1 MTRLHLV
8 DGTYELYRAHF
19 APRPDHR
26 APAGWDAKATVGVVA
41 SLLALL
47 NEADE
52 AVTHIAVAFDNPIRS
67 FRNDLFAPYKSDE
80 GVPPE
85 LRAQF
90 DTVEAAVRA
99 LGVTVWSMG
108 EWEADDAMATG
119 ARLFADQVDQVRIM
133 TPDKDLAQCLRGER
147 VVQIDRRQRK
157 LTDEATFRATRGYGP
172 GSVPDFLALTGDTA
186 DGIPGLDGFGEKSA
200 GLLIGAYEH
209 IEAIPDRADH
219 WTVKPRGAL
228 QPGGD
233 AGRPPRGGAVL
244 PEAGDADRYGAADRD
259 AGRPALPGHAAR
271 TLRRLVRRGGR
282 HDGPHRAPRLAR
294 LSFFSRAA
302 TRRSAPT
309 TRSRRC

>member
-1 MTRLHLV
+1 M
-8 DGTYELYRAHF
+8 
-19 APRPDHR
+19 
-26 APAGWDAKATVGVVA
+26 
-41 SLLALL
+41 
-47 NEADE
+47 
-52 AVTHIAVAFDNPIRS
+52 
-67 FRNDLFAPYKSDE
+67 
-80 GVPPE
+80 PPE

-108 EWEADDAMATG
+108 ECEADDALATG
-119 ARLFADQVDQVRIM
+119 ARLFAEQVDQVRIM
-133 TPDKDLAQCLRGER
+133 TPDKDLAQCLRGDR

-157 LTDEATFRATRGYGP
+157 LTDEATFRATRGFGP

-228 QPGGD
+228 NL
-233 AGRPPRGGAVL
+233 AATLAAHRE
-244 PEAGDADRYGAADRD
+244 EALFYRKLATLIDTVPLDRD

-282 HDGPHRAPRLAR
+282 HDRPHRAPPLAR
-294 LSFFSRAA
+294 LSVLPGEADRRHVAAAVEVDVVAADEPVRVAEADRPARQQRARIRDRKRRRGRLRVRADVQLEAALERHDAVCRGGRPWNRAA
-302 TRRSAPT
+302 
-309 TRSRRC
+309 SR